1 MASTS
6 GITFSGLASGL
17 DTASIIKQLVQVESL
32 PITRMQ
38 NQQSDLDAK
47 SKKLTT
53 LQSKLDDLRN
63 ASLALD
69 TRTEA
74 LPTKA
79 SSSNSSVFSATAT
92 GGASLG
98 TYRVHVDRLASA
110 ARVYSNA
117 FTDPE
122 ASGVFGTG
130 TLTLTVGTS
139 SYDVDVTSTDT
150 LDSVMTKINAS
161 GAPLTAGMLYDGSG
175 WRLAV
180 SGQGTGSANALT
192 ISEGGLTLGLSS
204 PANVAAEAQ
213 DAQFQIDGHTLT
225 RSTNVVADA
234 IKGVTIELTGAS
246 AGATE
251 DRITI
256 ASDPTA
262 LEGAVQKLVD
272 AYNAVNAF
280 VASEE
285 SWTGSAKDPTSLNGD
300 ATLRSVQARLRSAFL
315 SPVVGTSG
323 KYTTLASLGISTQKD
338 GSLTLDKAKLTTA
351 LGNAPDAVAA
361 VLGRDGTGAMT
372 MIAQAADVFTSS
384 STGEITQRLTS
395 MSKQRRQIDDRI
407 AQMQARID
415 QYQTLLTS
423 QFATLETTMSALKS
437 QGDQITAALDAL
449 SASSSSKK

>member
-17 DTASIIKQLVQVESL
+17 DTSSIIKQLVQVESL

-38 NQQSDLDAK
+38 TQQSEIDAK

-53 LQSKLDDLRN
+53 LQTTLDDLRN
-63 ASLALD
+63 AALALD

-79 SSSNSSVFSATAT
+79 TSSNSAVFSASAT

-98 TYRVHVDRLASA
+98 TYRVHVDHLASA
-110 ARVYSNA
+110 ARVYSDA
-117 FTDPE
+117 FTDPDT
-122 ASGVFGTG
+122 AGIFGTG
-130 TLTLTVGTS
+130 TLSLQVGST
-139 SYDVDVTSTDT
+139 SYDIDVTTTDT
-150 LDSVMTKINAS
+150 LDTVMSKINSS
-161 GAPLTAGMLYDGSG
+161 GAPVTAGMLYDGSG

-204 PANVAAEAQ
+204 PGNIASRAQ

-246 AGATE
+246 SSATE
-251 DRITI
+251 DRITVG
-256 ASDPTA
+256 SDPSA
-262 LEGAVQKLVD
+262 LQASVQKLVD
-272 AYNAVNAF
+272 AYNKVNSF
-280 VASEE
+280 ISSEE
-285 SWTGSAKDPTSLNGD
+285 SWTGNAKDAASLNGD

-315 SPVVGTSG
+315 KPVVGATG

-338 GSLTLDKAKLTTA
+338 GSLTLDTAKLATA

-372 MIAQAADVFTSS
+372 MIAQAADVFTNSS
-384 STGEITQRLTS
+384 SGEITQRLSS

-407 AQMQARID
+407 AKMQSRID
-415 QYQTLLTS
+415 QYQTLLTN
-423 QFATLETTMSALKS
+423 QFATLETTMSGLKS

-449 SASSSSKK
+449 SGTSSKK